1 METKVIHLH
10 FKDDEASIIHD
21 WYFGSLKAIYD
32 SRTVEEIGISYK
44 SLTNALRGKNVYE
57 NKKVIIRI
65 GKLERKTKQM
75 IKK

>member
-10 FKDDEASIIHD
+10 FKDDGASIIHD
-21 WYFGSLKAIYD
+21 WHFGSLKAIYD

-44 SLTNALRGKNVYE
+44 SLTNALRGKEVYE

-65 GKLERKTKQM
+65 GKLERKPKQNN
-75 IKK
+75 

>member
-10 FKDDEASIIHD
+10 FKDDVASIIHD

-44 SLTNALRGKNVYE
+44 SLTNALRGKEVYE

-65 GKLERKTKQM
+65 GKLERKPKQNN
-75 IKK
+75 